1 MVEMARITTQWT
13 GFTGAPGYT
22 VMHFRDFGGTDVTP
36 PDAQMAVDRVYAF
49 FNAVKAYFP
58 QQVSLQVRGEVE
70 AIDEATG
77 NLQDVIVATAPAAIV
92 GTAGTTVPYAAA
104 LGSVVSW
111 RTGVVRNNRRI
122 RGRTFLVPLSSLAFD
137 NTGTLIPGA
146 LTAFNTAATALRD
159 ATTIADFGIYARP
172 TAPGASDGVWA
183 LVTGHQVPDMGS
195 VLRSRRD

>member
-1 MVEMARITTQWT
+1 
-13 GFTGAPGYT
+13 
-22 VMHFRDFGGTDVTP
+22 MHFRDFGGTDVTP

-146 LTAFNTAATALRD
+146 LTASTP
-159 ATTIADFGIYARP
+159 RP
-172 TAPGASDGVWA
+172 LP
-183 LVTGHQVPDMGS
+183 
-195 VLRSRRD
+195 